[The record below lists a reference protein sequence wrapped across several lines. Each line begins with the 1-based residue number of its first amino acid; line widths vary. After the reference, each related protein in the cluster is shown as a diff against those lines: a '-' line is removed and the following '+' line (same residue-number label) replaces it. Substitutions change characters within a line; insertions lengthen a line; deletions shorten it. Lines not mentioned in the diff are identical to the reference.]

1 MATLIQSINH
11 FMTGS
16 IKGSAEVFASIFYL
30 LDEYGPNVGIRRVA
44 YNTGSYPF
52 GAGMYYGNTEKSSS
66 NNAWACFYW
75 STAENPFFMLIQYA
89 TSSTDSYPFGNIRD
103 GAQGVLKGNDPSVSQ
118 GGVGIQF
125 AAVPYSLTRLG
136 EIDIWNGSR
145 FTNGKDRKNFPC
157 PWNTAS
163 NDVVIFPRSNNEV
176 PGRDSGQLSPVLPG
190 RNQRWA
196 AGGIKD
202 VTYGDPAVTRS
213 MYSCIVS
220 QNDLTS
226 RSLMWHVMA
235 DGDSFMFLKNFG
247 SSSSSFSYSGMYFG
261 PYEEAVGFNSK
272 MRYVM
277 INHQTSAFN
286 DPPFSPLSSGSY
298 YGERTGT
305 GSFDGG
311 VAFPS
316 CISGCFAAAL
326 EIPTFISDSKFT
338 PARLFS
344 GSADAPIYD
353 EFPWGLAAYDPEG
366 QVFGFCGSIR
376 FMRALWGVS
385 THTVFSQSMR
395 AAFGNSVT
403 GSVKMTVPWHTGSR
417 YLPGANLHLTGT
429 QVMFTTTY

>member
-16 IKGSAEVFASIFYL
+16 IKASAEVFASIFFL
-30 LDEYGPNVGIRRVA
+30 LDEYGPSVGIRRVA

-52 GAGMYYGNTEKSSS
+52 GAGMYYGNTEASSS

-75 STAENPFFMLIQYA
+75 STAENPFFMLLQYA
-89 TSSTDSYPFGNIRD
+89 TASVDSFPFGNLKD
-103 GAQGVLKGNDPSVSQ
+103 GAQGTLMGNAPSAAR

-125 AAVPYSLTRLG
+125 AALPYSLTRLG

-145 FTNGKDRKNFPC
+145 FSNGKDRKNAPC

-176 PGRDSGQLSPVLPG
+176 PGRDRNGLVYSAPG
-190 RNQRWA
+190 FNQRWA
-196 AGGIKD
+196 AGAD
-202 VTYGDPAVTRS
+202 VQAVTRS
-213 MYSCIVS
+213 QYSCIVAQKDIESSS
-220 QNDLTS
+220 QQL
-226 RSLMWHVMA
+226 LWHIMA
-235 DGDSFMFLKNFG
+235 DGDAFMFIKNFG
-247 SSSSSFSYSGMYFG
+247 TASSTFNYSGMYFG

-277 INHQTSAFN
+277 INHLSGPVG

-298 YGERTGT
+298 YGDRMGT
-305 GSFDGG
+305 SSFDGG
-311 VAFPS
+311 VAFPT

-338 PARLFS
+338 PARLFQ
-344 GSADAPIYD
+344 SAANYPIYD

-366 QVFGFCGSIR
+366 QAFGFCGSIR
-376 FMRALWGVS
+376 FMRALWGVN
-385 THTVFSQSMR
+385 THTVFSESLR
-395 AAFGNSVT
+395 CAFGNSVT
-403 GSVKMTVPWHTGSR
+403 GSVKFTVPWLTGS
-417 YLPGANLHLTGT
+417 LFTPGTRLNVTGT
-429 QVMFTTTY
+429 QLTFTTTY